1 MKKLF
6 SVCVLFLAVTL
17 VGCTKD
23 SGSGSTEPSS
33 DLTLAMP
40 ADVVSLD
47 PHGTNDT
54 PSEQVRHMIYEGLVK
69 QDEDLNLAPS
79 LATEWEQV
87 DELTWH
93 FKLKEGV
100 KFHDGTEFTA
110 EDVKASFDRIL
121 DPAVASPREYLLEMI
136 DEIKIINDYEIEI
149 TTSYPFSP
157 FANNLTHGA
166 GRIISKDLIDKDY
179 QNAIDKSGEEITL
192 EEYYEKREK
201 GGKEFEDIAAKLG
214 GEIGS
219 LLEKEPAGTNYFK
232 FDSRNPGELT
242 KLVLNEE
249 YHGGAIKIDSVTF
262 KVVSETGARIAELES
277 DQSQFAGS
285 LQSSDRD
292 RIKSNSELVMSE
304 TPSASLA
311 YIGFNTKVEPLDDK
325 RVRQALAYAFDKEKI
340 FNDVLNGSGTITNN
354 YIKDGMVGYTD
365 DLKKYDYNLDK
376 AKELLEE
383 AGYGDGFK
391 IEFLSD
397 DDIEVK
403 DVGLYYQEI
412 LKELNIDLTIK
423 QVEWGT
429 FLEMASNGEQD
440 MYYLGWS
447 NATADPDNTF
457 TPLFHTDSQGAGGNR
472 MFYSDKKVDEL
483 ILQGRQETDPE
494 KRELIYKDIQDII
507 IEDMPMI
514 PIRFSDKLNAYST
527 KLKDARI
534 DVNDLLHLD
543 KAYIE

>member
-1 MKKLF
+1 MKRILT
-6 SVCVLFLAVTL
+6 VLTIMVALLLA
-17 VGCTKD
+17 GC
-23 SGSGSTEPSS
+23 SGGDKEESTRN

-54 PSEQVRHMIYEGLVK
+54 PSEQVRHLIYEGLVK
-69 QDEDLNLAPS
+69 QDENLDLQPS

-87 DELTWH
+87 DDLTWN

-100 KFHDGTEFTA
+100 TFHDGSDMTA

-121 DPAVASPREYLLEMI
+121 DPAVASPRAYLLEMI
-136 DEIKIINDYEIEI
+136 DEIKIVSDYEVEI
-149 TTSYPFSP
+149 TTRYPFSP

-179 QNAIDKSGEEITL
+179 QNAIDKTGTDVTL
-192 EEYYEKREK
+192 EDYYKEREA
-201 GGKEFEDIAAKLG
+201 GGKKFEELASKIG
-214 GEIGS
+214 GEVGT
-219 LLEKEPAGTNYFK
+219 LLETEPSGTNYYQ
-232 FDSRNPGELT
+232 FDSRKPGEMT
-242 KLVLNEE
+242 KLVRNES
-249 YHGGAIKIDSVTF
+249 YHGDKVSIDSVTF

-277 DQSQFAGS
+277 GQSQFAGS

-292 RIKSNSELVMSE
+292 RINGNEELVMSE
-304 TPSASLA
+304 TTSASLA
-311 YIGFNTKVEPLDDK
+311 YLGFNTEVEPLNDK

-354 YIKDGMVGYTD
+354 YIKEGMIGETD

-376 AKELLEE
+376 ARELLAE
-383 AGYGDGFK
+383 AGYEDGFT

-397 DDIEVK
+397 DDSEVK
-403 DVGLYYQEI
+403 DVGLYYQET

-472 MFYSDKKVDEL
+472 MFYSDEKVDAL
-483 ILQGRQETDPE
+483 ILEGRQEKDPE
-494 KRELIYKDIQDII
+494 KRQQIYEDIQDII

-514 PIRFSDKLNAYST
+514 PVRFSDKLNAYT
-527 KLKDARI
+527 NNLKGARI

-543 KAYIE
+543 KATLE